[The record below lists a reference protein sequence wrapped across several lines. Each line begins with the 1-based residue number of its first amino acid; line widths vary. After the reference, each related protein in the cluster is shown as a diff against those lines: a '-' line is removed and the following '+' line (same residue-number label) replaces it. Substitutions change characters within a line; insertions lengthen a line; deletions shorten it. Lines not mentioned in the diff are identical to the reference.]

1 MNGMHTLDLARVL
14 SESHRSELANALRAR
29 PSPAGSLRSAI
40 GERLV
45 RIGSWMLGSP
55 SEPQRT
61 ATTAVGC

>member
-29 PSPAGSLRSAI
+29 PSPAGSLRFVI

-45 RIGSWMLGSP
+45 HMGTWMLGSP
-55 SEPQRT
+55 SEPKRA
-61 ATTAVGC
+61 ATPAVGC